1 MRRSVLV
8 CLICSLCVTKSM
20 SQAYVRTDIIGR
32 SVYRD
37 ENNRKVEGSK
47 GSAESY
53 QIGVNVPFAVKID
66 SYERPQVWGVALS
79 GSYTALHNEQLG
91 RTLSPDEIM
100 NIQLS
105 LLHLRSIS
113 QKWSILAMGGAGIY
127 TSHVRFSDLNG
138 KNIMGHGGVIFIW
151 HGADKLDLGVGLAMN
166 NSFGYLMAFPAVM
179 VNWKLEGKY
188 EVEVN
193 MLNAIEIAAGIQ
205 LNDV

>member
-100 NIQLS
+100 NI
-105 LLHLRSIS
+105 
-113 QKWSILAMGGAGIY
+113 
-127 TSHVRFSDLNG
+127 
-138 KNIMGHGGVIFIW
+138 
-151 HGADKLDLGVGLAMN
+151 
-166 NSFGYLMAFPAVM
+166 
-179 VNWKLEGKY
+179 
-188 EVEVN
+188 
-193 MLNAIEIAAGIQ
+193 
-205 LNDV
+205 